1 MPPAALATVWEDFEV
16 PAHARGGQVTLNLH
30 DHLASYAPKR
40 PGAYLRISS
49 DRFGLEA
56 GVDRQ
61 MEDAQD
67 TRSRLHW
74 GPFAKI
80 YKENDTSAFK
90 KRKITK
96 ADGTIDWVVLRP
108 EFRQLLA
115 DLTLGVIDGVIFYD
129 LDRLVRQPR
138 DLEDLID
145 IVEYVK
151 RPVTA
156 ASATV
161 ALSGTVTSS
170 ARPAKPSA
178 TTSAHRPTGVDVEEP
193 LSRPR
198 PPNWP

>member
-1 MPPAALATVWEDFEV
+1 
-16 PAHARGGQVTLNLH
+16 
-30 DHLASYAPKR
+30 
-40 PGAYLRISS
+40 
-49 DRFGLEA
+49 
-56 GVDRQ
+56 Q

-115 DLTLGVIDGVIFYD
+115 DLTLDVIDGVIFYD

-151 RPVTA
+151 RPVTG
-156 ASATV
+156 ATGDRMN
-161 ALSGTVTSS
+161 LINDSDRHM
-170 ARPAKPSA
+170 ARPRSPPGETAPHCA
-178 TTSAHRPTGVDVEEP
+178 TTARLPTAAARPG
-193 LSRPR
+193 RPGPAPS
-198 PPNWP
+198 PPPAWTSPAPSMPCASCPDGRRLAVRGRDCWAAPAE